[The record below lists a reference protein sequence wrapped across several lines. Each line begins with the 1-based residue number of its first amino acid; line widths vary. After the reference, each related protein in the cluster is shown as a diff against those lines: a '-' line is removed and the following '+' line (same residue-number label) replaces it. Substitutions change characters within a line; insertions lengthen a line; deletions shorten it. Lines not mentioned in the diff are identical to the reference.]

1 MCIYKYIYKYICMY
15 VSVYIYII
23 LRIGSLLIVFLS
35 SFFVYMCLYVL
46 WITYQ
51 HLYYAPYLA
60 C

>member
-1 MCIYKYIYKYICMY
+1 MYIYKYICMY

-35 SFFVYMCLYVL
+35 SFFVYMCLHVS

-51 HLYYAPYLA
+51 HLYYAPCLA